1 MAVIALE
8 PASGRSHAELA
19 ALFTAGYE
27 GYFMPVAI
35 DEATF
40 SFMARTWDYDLAGSL
55 VATDGE
61 ADVGLGMLAVRGAD
75 AWIGGVGVVTGRRG
89 EGIGERL
96 MRAVEE
102 QARARRV
109 RRLWLEVLTQNEPAI
124 KLYEKLGYEQ
134 VRELEVWSLDKKLV
148 LQEHKVPSLPV
159 AEAIGRST
167 ERPPWQR
174 ADASVT
180 NLADAKAVG
189 DDRGALVYRMAS
201 GIAGLQQVA
210 AEDDHVILELLGSL
224 PDGTAGLRYLNGPAG
239 DPVNAVLEALGGT
252 RVARQHE
259 MVLQL

>member
-1 MAVIALE
+1 MTAVALE

-35 DEATF
+35 DEAAF

-55 VATDGE
+55 VATDGN
-61 ADVGLGMLAVRGAD
+61 ADVGLCMLAVRGED

-102 QARARRV
+102 QAGSRGV
-109 RRLWLEVLTQNEPAI
+109 KRLWLEVLTQNEPAV
-124 KLYEKLGYEQ
+124 KLYEKLGYEH
-134 VRELEVWSLDKKLV
+134 VRELDVWSLDKKLV

-159 AEAIGRST
+159 ADAIGRST

-180 NLADAKAVG
+180 NLADAQAVG
-189 DDRGALVYRMAS
+189 DHRGSLVYRMAA

-210 AEDDHVILELLGSL
+210 AEDDQAIHELLGSL
-224 PDGTAGLRYLNGPAG
+224 PEDTVGLRYLNGPKG
-239 DPVNAVLEALGGT
+239 DPVNAVLASLGGT

-259 MVLQL
+259 MLRAL